1 MELASLLFNK
11 EVFFQQEEAMLEKQI
26 AGGLNVDPLIAR
38 IMINRGIK
46 TIQAGKKYLYP
57 ELGNLSDPYSLKGMD
72 ITVMRICDAIKNKEA
87 ILIYGDYDVDGI
99 TCVTILTKAL
109 GNLTKVGY
117 YIPDRMTE
125 GYGLNKSALSKICSD
140 GYKLVIAVDCG
151 ITSIEEVAF
160 ARGIGL
166 DVIILDH
173 HEPRDFLPDTDYIV
187 DPKQDSCSGS
197 MSELAGVGVVYV
209 LVAALQDKVDIIEN
223 NFLEFVALGTI
234 ADVAPLIGENRIL
247 VKNGLER
254 IGTTNNLGLKALI
267 NRSGL
272 ANCKIDAGHV
282 SFMLAPRMNASGRMG
297 SANLSVELLFA
308 KEQSVADGLANQLC
322 KINEKRQAIES
333 DIMKEAMFCVE
344 RADAKDSRIIVLDSE
359 KWHPGVIGIVAS
371 KMVDK
376 FSKPVILIACDRSTS
391 RGKGSARSKNGMN
404 IFKAISECKDL
415 LLSYGGHEL
424 AAGISIET
432 KNIENFRERI
442 NETAKAIFPDERSRQ
457 KLNVDSIVNFEDLN
471 LQFVGSLE
479 NLAPFG
485 FGNPKPVFMSES
497 VSLVDYPRIVGNN
510 HIKLKSRKG
519 DFQRDIICF
528 NMANQY
534 QDLLNIREPVS
545 IIFNLSKNV
554 WQNKTSVQLELKDIC
569 PSIR

>member
-1 MELASLLFNK
+1 MELTSLLFNK
-11 EVFFQQEEAMLEKQI
+11 KVFFSEKETILEKQI
-26 AGGLNVDPLIAR
+26 SEGLNIAPLIAR

-46 TIQAGKKYLYP
+46 TIQAGKKYLCP
-57 ELGNLSDPYSLKGMD
+57 ELENLFDPYFLKGMD
-72 ITVMRICDAIKNKEA
+72 ITVSRICDAIKNKEA

-99 TCVTILTKAL
+99 TCVTILKKAL

-117 YIPDRMTE
+117 YIPDRIAE

-160 ARGIGL
+160 AKTVGL
-166 DVIILDH
+166 DVVILDH

-187 DPKQDSCSGS
+187 DPKQDGCSGS
-197 MSELAGVGVVYV
+197 MSELAGVGVVYM
-209 LVAALQDKVDIIEN
+209 LIAALQGKVDIIEN
-223 NFLEFVALGTI
+223 NFLEFAALGTI

-254 IGTTNNLGLKALI
+254 MGVTNNMGLKALI
-267 NRSGL
+267 NQSGL
-272 ANCKIDAGHV
+272 ANCKIGTAQV

-308 KEQSVADGLANQLC
+308 EEQSVADGLANQLC
-322 KINEKRQAIES
+322 RMNERRQAIES
-333 DIMKEAMFCVE
+333 DIMKEAMSCVE
-344 RADAKDSRIIVLDSE
+344 KANVKDSRIIVLDSE

-376 FSKPVILIACDRSTS
+376 FSKPVILIACDKSAS
-391 RGKGSARSKNGMN
+391 RGKGSARSKSGMN

-424 AAGISIET
+424 AAGLSIEIR
-432 KNIENFRERI
+432 NIENFRERV
-442 NETAKAIFPDERSRQ
+442 NETAKTIFPDEKSRQ
-457 KLNVDSIVNFEDLN
+457 KLNVDSIINFEDID

-485 FGNPKPVFMSES
+485 FGNPKPVFMCENI
-497 VSLVDYPRIVGNN
+497 SLVDYPRIVGNN
-510 HIKLKSRKG
+510 HIKLKLRKG
-519 DFQRDIICF
+519 DSKRDIICF
-528 NMANQY
+528 NMADQY

-569 PSIR
+569 SSVR